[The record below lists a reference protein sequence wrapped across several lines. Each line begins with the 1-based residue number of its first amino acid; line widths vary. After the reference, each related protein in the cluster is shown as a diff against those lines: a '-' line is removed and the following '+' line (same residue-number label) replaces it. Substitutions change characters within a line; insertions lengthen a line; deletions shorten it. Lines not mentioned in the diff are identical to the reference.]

1 MARRR
6 RGLPIN
12 GVLLLDKPQG
22 VSSNHALQRVRRL
35 LQAQKAGH
43 TGTLDPMA
51 TGLLPVCLGEAT
63 KFSAHLLEAD
73 KAYRTRVQ
81 LGAVTDTGDAEGKV
95 IEHYRVPS
103 LSAEEIERAVARFRG
118 EIEQTPPMY
127 SALKHQGRKL
137 YELAREGKTVER
149 AVRRVTVYDARLLAF
164 TGDVFELEVRVSK
177 GTYIRTLAEDIGREL
192 GCGAHIT
199 ALRRLAS
206 GPFDGA
212 GMLELEALE
221 ALPDQAAREATL
233 LPVDVL
239 VAHLP
244 RLDVDEAAR
253 QRLVHGQAASFE
265 STAVTLGATVRLYCE
280 GTFIGLG
287 VVKGAEEV
295 APKRLLNTAPPETQ
309 PGCGSQG
316 ETSETANMRGLTHSY
331 H

>member
-6 RGLPIN
+6 RGLPVD

-22 VSSNHALQRVRRL
+22 LSSNHALQRVRRL

-63 KFSAHLLEAD
+63 KFSAQLLEAD
-73 KAYRTRVQ
+73 KVYRTRVQ
-81 LGAVTDTGDAEGKV
+81 LGVVTDTGDAEGEV
-95 IEHYRVPS
+95 VERHEVAPFSITDIEHV
-103 LSAEEIERAVARFRG
+103 LERFRG

-149 AVRRVTVYDARLLAF
+149 AVRRVTVYDARLLAVEG
-164 TGDVFELEVRVSK
+164 TAFELEVRVSK
-177 GTYIRTLAEDIGREL
+177 GTYIRTLAEDIGRAL

-199 ALRRLAS
+199 ALRRLAT
-206 GPFDGA
+206 GPFGA
-212 GMLELEALE
+212 EGMLKIDRLE
-221 ALPDQAAREATL
+221 ALPDQAAREAVL

-244 RLDVDEAAR
+244 RLVLNEAAR
-253 QRLVHGQAASFE
+253 QRIMHGQPVRLDVIDI
-265 STAVTLGATVRLYCE
+265 AVGELARLYCAE
-280 GTFIGLG
+280 TFIGLG
-287 VVKGAEEV
+287 VVSGPQEV
-295 APKRLLNTAPPETQ
+295 APKRLLNTAAE
-309 PGCGSQG
+309 
-316 ETSETANMRGLTHSY
+316 
-331 H
+331 

>member
-6 RGLPIN
+6 RGLPVD

-22 VSSNHALQRVRRL
+22 LSSNQALQQVRRL

-63 KFSAHLLEAD
+63 KFSAQLLEAD
-73 KAYRTRVQ
+73 KTYRTRVQ
-81 LGAVTDTGDAEGKV
+81 LGVVTDTGDAEGEV
-95 IEHYRVPS
+95 VERHPVAPLSVTEIEHV
-103 LSAEEIERAVARFRG
+103 LERFRG

-149 AVRRVTVYDARLLAF
+149 AVRHVTVYDARLLAVEG
-164 TGDVFELEVRVSK
+164 TAFELEVRVSK
-177 GTYIRTLAEDIGREL
+177 GTYIRTLAEDIGRAL

-199 ALRRLAS
+199 ALRRLAT
-206 GPFDGA
+206 GPFGA
-212 GMLELEALE
+212 EGMLTIDRLE
-221 ALPDQAAREATL
+221 ALPDQAAREAAL

-244 RLDVDEAAR
+244 RLALDEAAR
-253 QRLVHGQAASFE
+253 QRIMQGQP
-265 STAVTLGATVRLYCE
+265 VRLDVNDIAIGELARLYSAE
-280 GTFIGLG
+280 TFIGLG
-287 VVKGAEEV
+287 VVSGPQEV
-295 APKRLLNTAPPETQ
+295 APKRLLSTAAE
-309 PGCGSQG
+309 
-316 ETSETANMRGLTHSY
+316 
-331 H
+331 